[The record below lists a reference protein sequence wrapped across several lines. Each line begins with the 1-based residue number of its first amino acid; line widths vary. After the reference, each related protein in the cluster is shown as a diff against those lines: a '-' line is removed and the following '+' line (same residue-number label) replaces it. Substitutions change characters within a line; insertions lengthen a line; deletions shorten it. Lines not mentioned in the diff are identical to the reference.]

1 MNASPPQAFSSR
13 DLSTADP
20 RSAYQTTLQRAV
32 SLSGMGL
39 HSGQPVE
46 LRLEPAPAHS
56 GIHFE
61 RIDLPGSPP
70 IPATLASVCNTTRA
84 TTLRRGAAQV
94 SVVEHLL
101 AACALLKLD
110 NLNVK
115 LSGPELPIF
124 DGSALPYYLTLRDEA
139 RLKTLHAPRTPW
151 ILETPLRLEQGNT
164 LAYAEPAP
172 HFSLEISLSLS
183 PQHGGEHRFLFSH
196 TLSPDEVER
205 TASARTFGWLHEVEA
220 LHHAGLA
227 LGGSL
232 SNAVVLTEE
241 GVLNPEGLRCP
252 DELVRHKTLDALG
265 DLMLLS
271 PHLQGRFAFHRA
283 GHHMHITLAR
293 ALEQA
298 PHG

>member
-1 MNASPPQAFSSR
+1 
-13 DLSTADP
+13 
-20 RSAYQTTLQRAV
+20 
-32 SLSGMGL
+32 MGL
-39 HSGQPVE
+39 HSGQPVQ
-46 LRLEPAPAHS
+46 LRLEPAPPHS

-61 RIDLPGSPP
+61 RTDLPGSRP
-70 IPATLASVCNTTRA
+70 IPATLDFVCNTTRA

-94 SVVEHLL
+94 SMVEHLL

-124 DGSALPYYLTLRDEA
+124 DGSALPYYLALRDEG
-139 RLKTLHAPRTPW
+139 RLQTQDAPRTPW
-151 ILETPLRLEQGNT
+151 ILETPFRLEQDNRQ
-164 LAYAEPAP
+164 AYAEPAS

-183 PQHGGEHRFLFSH
+183 PQHGGEQRFLFCH
-196 TLSPDEVER
+196 TLPPDELER

-220 LHHAGLA
+220 LHQAGLA

-232 SNAVVLTEE
+232 SNAVVLTEH

-271 PHLQGRFAFHRA
+271 PHLHGRFGFHRA
-283 GHHMHITLAR
+283 GHSMHIALAR
-293 ALEQA
+293 ALA
-298 PHG
+298 RTPHG